1 MAAEYP
7 QAPAAE
13 SVMRDEAGHE
23 FIRLGIG
30 VRRDIITELGFTLDP
45 ELPADI
51 AEAMTEMTALAK
63 DKAIMAASLIR
74 AADLVKAL
82 PADDPGAARAAAV
95 AELMLHECLRNYSM
109 NYNLARA
116 ERLRKRD
123 QAGKE

>member
-23 FIRLGIG
+23 FLRLGIG

-74 AADLVKAL
+74 AADIEKAL

-95 AELMLHECLRNYSM
+95 AEPTTPSALR
-109 NYNLARA
+109 LFFF
-116 ERLRKRD
+116 
-123 QAGKE
+123 

>member
-30 VRRDIITELGFTLDP
+30 VRRDIITE
-45 ELPADI
+45 
-51 AEAMTEMTALAK
+51 AMAEMTALAK

-74 AADLVKAL
+74 AADIEKAL

>member
-1 MAAEYP
+1 
-7 QAPAAE
+7 
-13 SVMRDEAGHE
+13 
-23 FIRLGIG
+23 
-30 VRRDIITELGFTLDP
+30 
-45 ELPADI
+45 
-51 AEAMTEMTALAK
+51 MTEMTALAK

-74 AADLVKAL
+74 AADIEKAL

>member
-30 VRRDIITELGFTLDP
+30 ARRDIITELGFTLDP

-74 AADLVKAL
+74 AARRRRGRADAPRV
-82 PADDPGAARAAAV
+82 PAQ
-95 AELMLHECLRNYSM
+95 LLHELQPRPRRAPPQ
-109 NYNLARA
+109 ARPG
-116 ERLRKRD
+116 R
-123 QAGKE
+123 